1 MKFRTVILTTGKTAA
16 GMVVPPEVV
25 AGLGSSK
32 KPAVKVTLNGYT
44 YRSTV
49 ATMDGKF
56 MVGVSA
62 ENRALTGVAAG
73 DRVEVDL
80 ALDDAPRVVDIP
92 ADFAK
97 AVAKDKDA
105 KQFFGSLSNSRQRA
119 AVTAIETA
127 KKPETRARRIAT
139 TVEQL
144 HAGQAPR

>member
-1 MKFRTVILTTGKTAA
+1 MKFRTVIQSNGKTAT
-16 GMVVPPEVV
+16 GIEVPPKVV
-25 AGLGSSK
+25 ESLGSSK
-32 KPAVKVTLNGYT
+32 RPPVRVTINGKT

-49 ATMDGKF
+49 AVMGGKF

-80 ALDDAPRVVDIP
+80 ALDDAPRLVDIP

-97 AVAKDKDA
+97 ALAKDKDA